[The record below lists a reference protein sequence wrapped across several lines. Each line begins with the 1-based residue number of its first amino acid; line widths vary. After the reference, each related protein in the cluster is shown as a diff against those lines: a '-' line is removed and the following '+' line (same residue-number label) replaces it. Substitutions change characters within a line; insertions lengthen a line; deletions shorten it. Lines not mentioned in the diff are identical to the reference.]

1 MEGKE
6 RMLEGTVAE
15 LYSKKRLFELFW
27 LLALASAGCVMFLAL
42 RVLFTGSHIY
52 LFLVWNLFLA
62 WIPFMISLVLLR
74 FGNPARGG
82 SPAMSGAKGP
92 ARNGESGPAEA
103 GAKSK
108 AGNASKAGAP
118 RKIVCLIIGFLWLL
132 FYPNAPYILT
142 DIVHLIRLGMYY
154 PDMNELITANAL
166 IWYDIILNAA
176 FSIMGHLI
184 GLFSLLF
191 VHRVFT
197 GVFSRKTGWLVVA
210 GACVLSGF
218 GIYLG
223 RFVRLNSTDLLVY
236 PFISLRE
243 IVGNLLYIKAILF
256 SLSVGFFIF
265 ITYISV
271 YAFYRIHE
279 R

>member
-6 RMLEGTVAE
+6 RMLDGAVAE
-15 LYSKKRLFELFW
+15 LYPKKKLFELFW
-27 LLALASAGCVMFLAL
+27 LLALASAGCAAFLIL
-42 RVLFTGSHIY
+42 RILFTGSRIY

-62 WIPFMISLVLLR
+62 WIPFGISLVLLLLT
-74 FGNPARGG
+74 GG
-82 SPAMSGAKGP
+82 
-92 ARNGESGPAEA
+92 E
-103 GAKSK
+103 KSR
-108 AGNASKAGAP
+108 S
-118 RKIVCLIIGFLWLL
+118 RKKFICLLLGFLWLL

-142 DIVHLIRLGMYY
+142 DIVHLIRLSIYY
-154 PDMNELITANAL
+154 MDMNELITANAL
-166 IWYDIILNAA
+166 VWYDIILNAA
-176 FSIMGHLI
+176 FSIIGHLI

-191 VHRVFT
+191 VHRVFMRL
-197 GVFSRKTGWLVVA
+197 FSKKAGWLVVVS
-210 GACVLSGF
+210 ACVLSGF

-223 RFVRLNSTDLLVY
+223 RFVRLNSTDVLIY
-236 PFISLRE
+236 PFISLKE

-271 YAFYRIHE
+271 YAFHRINE

>member
-1 MEGKE
+1 
-6 RMLEGTVAE
+6 MLKGTVAE
-15 LYSKKRLFELFW
+15 LYSKKKLFELFW
-27 LLALASAGCVMFLAL
+27 LLVLASAGCVMFLAL

-74 FGNPARGG
+74 FGGAAHEPAADGT
-82 SPAMSGAKGP
+82 PI
-92 ARNGESGPAEA
+92 SGPAQSGA
-103 GAKSK
+103 RNAAKS
-108 AGNASKAGAP
+108 GTPTSGTKAGAP
-118 RKIVCLIIGFLWLL
+118 RKIVCLILGFLWLL

-142 DIVHLIRLGMYY
+142 DIVHLIRMGMYY
-154 PDMNELITANAL
+154 LDMNELITANAL

-176 FSIMGHLI
+176 FSIIGHLI

-197 GVFSRKTGWLVVA
+197 RVFSRRTGWLVVA
-210 GACVLSGF
+210 GACILSGF

-236 PFISLRE
+236 PFISLKE
-243 IVGNLLYIKAILF
+243 IVGNLLYLKAVLF

-271 YAFYRIHE
+271 YAFHRINE